1 MPRKNNRKKKMIIYS
16 LAILASL
23 FLAGLFLCKYIF
35 WTGGEKKPEQVINV
49 NTPKSNEQIEVSIE
63 GNKLTENS
71 SNFILSTT
79 LKPTFF
85 LSALNFKEIAGVRVD
100 NVDLSD
106 KLFAERG
113 IIKQEKDGIVFS
125 LPFLLKPGYHEFKI
139 KLNKEDSIIEKGFS
153 FNLGLKT
160 DFTKSIDASEF
171 FIIPD
176 STKALYSE
184 SWVVQDEKLRINA
197 LNKVGLASLAFLYPF
212 SDIALSFEL
221 KPFGKNINLVFYFL
235 DSGKSLVIGNGNN
248 RRITLLQGK
257 PCEDNS
263 IEGEPFEFTPGRTY
277 SVFILRQKNV
287 YSLYIKEG
295 ISEDISGENIER
307 IKESHPLLVF
317 EDTDCLSVSEDSVGF
332 SAWTGSDGLE
342 IDNLNIFGA
351 MEYER

>member
-1 MPRKNNRKKKMIIYS
+1 MD
-16 LAILASL
+16 
-23 FLAGLFLCKYIF
+23 
-35 WTGGEKKPEQVINV
+35 NV
-49 NTPKSNEQIEVSIE
+49 N
-63 GNKLTENS
+63 
-71 SNFILSTT
+71 
-79 LKPTFF
+79 
-85 LSALNFKEIAGVRVD
+85 
-100 NVDLSD
+100 LSD

-139 KLNKEDSIIEKGFS
+139 KLNKEDSIIEEDFS
-153 FNLGLKT
+153 FDLGLKT
-160 DFTKSIDASEF
+160 NFTKSIDASEF

-197 LNKVGLASLAFLYPF
+197 LNKGGLASLAFLYPF

-248 RRITLLQGK
+248 KRITLLQGK

-263 IEGEPFEFTPGRTY
+263 IEGEQFEFTPGRTY

-295 ISEDISGENIER
+295 IFRESIEQ

-317 EDTDCLSVSEDSVGF
+317 EDADCLSVSEDSVGF
-332 SAWTGSDGLE
+332 SVWTGSDGLE
-342 IDNLNIFGA
+342 IDNLNIFG
-351 MEYER
+351 ETVYGRK